1 MITVEEMK
9 QNPKIVDA
17 ALELVQYF
25 YNFNDYGNMTRCVG
39 HLMNDII
46 YLLTNMKDEDVQAF
60 FFKES
65 GCYVDFLFDAA
76 VKIDEAYAESL
87 EEGGKV

>member
-1 MITVEEMK
+1 MITVEELK
-9 QNPKIVDA
+9 QNTKIVDA

-25 YNFNDYGNMTRCVG
+25 YDCDGEGNMTRCVG

-46 YLLTNMKDEDVQAF
+46 YLLTHMKDEDVQAS

-65 GCYVDFLFDAA
+65 GGYVDFLFEAA

>member
-1 MITVEEMK
+1 MITVEELK
-9 QNPKIVDA
+9 QNPALVDA

-25 YNFNDYGNMTRCVG
+25 YNCNDHGSMTRCVG

-46 YLLTNMKDEDVQAF
+46 FLLTNIKDEDVQVSS
-60 FFKES
+60 FKES
-65 GCYVDFLFDAA
+65 CCYVDFLFETA

-87 EEGGKV
+87 EEGGKL

>member
-1 MITVEEMK
+1 MINVEELK

-17 ALELVQYF
+17 ALELVQFF
-25 YNFNDYGNMTRCVG
+25 YDCNDHGNMTRCVG
-39 HLMNDII
+39 HLMNDMIF
-46 YLLTNMKDEDVQAF
+46 LLTNIKDEDVQLSS
-60 FFKES
+60 FKES
-65 GCYVDFLFDAA
+65 GCYLDFLFDVA